1 VTLVSATAGA
11 GKTSA
16 IAAWLA
22 SGGPAGSVAAWMTLD
37 DTDND
42 LPRFWADLITALAV
56 AGALPAGSPLSELA
70 PTTGF
75 GAAELRGVWAGLAE
89 LPRPVVLVLDDFHQV
104 TDGAVL
110 DSVEKM
116 LDQRATNLH
125 VVISTRTDPALRL
138 PRQRLLEP
146 EPGVLTEIRSD
157 DLAFTDAEAA
167 ELFDR
172 SGIKVT
178 AIQLRQLLDRTL
190 GWSAGLRMAA
200 LSLEATDVDSGIARF
215 SGARGSV
222 SDYLIGE
229 VVERLP
235 MVDRDFLLRTSV
247 ADRLN
252 GDLAGA
258 LSERSDGRMILDK
271 LVGANA
277 FVVRFGGRGEW
288 FGYHPLFREM
298 LQHKLSREQPEIVPE
313 LHRLAA
319 TWFGANDEPIEGIRH
334 AIRGQDWDE
343 LTRMLTASFHL
354 VLSSDGPDLVAA
366 LDPVAALADTAD
378 GADPAAADPP
388 LCALLA
394 AALCH
399 YYRRDYQGTRR
410 DVRRAVELL
419 PAVAADVR
427 PAAAVLIAVERSAY
441 GRSVDVATVAQAS
454 SELLALVDRT
464 DGRVLP
470 AAAHYRV
477 VGTNNLAAGQ
487 LWAGEFAL
495 AEASLTAAL
504 AQARTLGITL
514 AGFSAEVYLA
524 LLDVLHGRLRR
535 GYRRAS
541 DAQRSLDR
549 RGWGSEVQASAG
561 YVSLALTH
569 LARHQL
575 DRAAVQIDRGLA
587 ASERG
592 TDAGLPGGPRH
603 RRHPTRDGPRQ
614 RRRDRDDCWATRRAN
629 RERRRAA
636 RSAPPLVR
644 RGRGGDA
651 GGRGVSR
658 CSHRS
663 AGCPGRD
670 DRARGVP
677 GTVGAGAS
685 PSRPGRHGADDGS
698 A

>member
-1 VTLVSATAGA
+1 
-11 GKTSA
+11 
-16 IAAWLA
+16 
-22 SGGPAGSVAAWMTLD
+22 M
-37 DTDND
+37 
-42 LPRFWADLITALAV
+42 
-56 AGALPAGSPLSELA
+56 
-70 PTTGF
+70 
-75 GAAELRGVWAGLAE
+75 
-89 LPRPVVLVLDDFHQV
+89 
-104 TDGAVL
+104 
-110 DSVEKM
+110 
-116 LDQRATNLH
+116 
-125 VVISTRTDPALRL
+125 
-138 PRQRLLEP
+138 
-146 EPGVLTEIRSD
+146 
-157 DLAFTDAEAA
+157 
-167 ELFDR
+167 
-172 SGIKVT
+172 
-178 AIQLRQLLDRTL
+178 
-190 GWSAGLRMAA
+190 
-200 LSLEATDVDSGIARF
+200 
-215 SGARGSV
+215 

-313 LHRLAA
+313 LRRLAA

-399 YYRRDYQGTRR
+399 YYRRDYQATRR